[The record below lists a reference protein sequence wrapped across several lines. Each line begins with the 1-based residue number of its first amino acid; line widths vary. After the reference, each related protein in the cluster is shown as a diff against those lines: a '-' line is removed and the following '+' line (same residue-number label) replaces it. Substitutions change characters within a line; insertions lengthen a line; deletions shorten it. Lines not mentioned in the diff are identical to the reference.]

1 MLEVAVLED
10 PRVASGAL
18 EPLRARLLAALGTPA
33 SAADLAERFG
43 IARQK
48 LNYHLRALERHGL
61 VREVEQVAW
70 GGLVERKLIATASA
84 YVVSPRALG
93 PAALSL
99 ERTTDRLSA
108 SYLVALA
115 ARAVH
120 EVGELVRRALSEDKR
135 VATLSIDTAIRFRSS
150 AERAQFSQ
158 ELAGAIA
165 ALAARYHDPEAS
177 DGRDHRLVVLAHPLP
192 PSPPATTH
200 P

>member
-10 PRVASGAL
+10 PRVATGAL
-18 EPLRARLLAALGTPA
+18 EPLRARLLAALVEPA
-33 SAADLAERFG
+33 SAAELAARFG

-61 VREVEQVAW
+61 VREVEQVVW
-70 GGLVERKLIATASA
+70 GGIVERKLAATASA

-93 PAALSL
+93 PAASTP
-99 ERTTDRLSA
+99 ERNNDRLSA

-120 EVGELVRRALSEDKR
+120 EVGALVRRAHAEDKR
-135 VATLSIDTAIRFRSS
+135 VATLSIDAAIRFRS
-150 AERAQFSQ
+150 AADRAQFSQ
-158 ELAGAIA
+158 ELTSAIA
-165 ALAARYHDPEAS
+165 ALAARYHDAS
-177 DGRDHRLVVLAHPLP
+177 APDGRDHRLVVLAHP
-192 PSPPATTH
+192 STPPATDQET